1 MAIRISRRLIG
12 TTAAAHIGGAL
23 TGTRQPCGNRLYR
36 ARYLLMTPDDHFLRL
51 FVLASN
57 ILALTEKKKKK
68 KKRRRRKEQD
78 REARLPGAPIKKGP
92 WVAVLLLA
100 PEPQLWA
107 RSAGKP
113 AAGSCQ
119 GKALLDAA
127 KALPACPEVK
137 SSRKLAA
144 GIYLPWS
151 GSYPRC

>member
-51 FVLASN
+51 LVLASN
-57 ILALTEKKKKK
+57 ILALTKKKK
-68 KKRRRRKEQD
+68 RRKEQD
-78 REARLPGAPIKKGP
+78 RETRLLGAPIKKGP

-127 KALPACPEVK
+127 KAPPAFPEEK
-137 SSRKLAA
+137 SSRKLVA